1 MSAELGIFVTKWL
14 ALGPVIGQPVGMV
27 PRTEVPG
34 GTDSLPPVSD
44 ALVHRPKAGWRR
56 VAGLLRRPWV
66 RYPLA
71 AGFAAVVVALLLVP
85 QFRSAAHDLRLLKRI
100 PTGWIVA
107 GAALEAISFVAYGL
121 FTRGVLP
128 VEGRPSFHRLLRV
141 DVVGAGL
148 THVLPGGGAAASGV
162 RFRMLRNAGVSG
174 TDAAFGS
181 VLQGLGSAVVVSALL
196 LVGVLVVLPS
206 RGGNALYVIGA
217 VVGVVLA
224 AVLVCLWLA
233 LVRAEERSVRLLRRV
248 TARWGHGDAVEQVAH
263 RVAAR
268 LSELSNPWMLL
279 RVITWA
285 AANWLF
291 DAASLWVFVI
301 AFGYRVDVGGILVAF
316 GLANTLAILP
326 VTPGGVGI
334 VEGILVPSL
343 VGFGTPKSIALL
355 GVLTWRLFNFW
366 APIPAGAVAWMS
378 LGFKG
383 GKRARPA
390 PAVEV

>member
-1 MSAELGIFVTKWL
+1 
-14 ALGPVIGQPVGMV
+14 
-27 PRTEVPG
+27 
-34 GTDSLPPVSD
+34 
-44 ALVHRPKAGWRR
+44 
-56 VAGLLRRPWV
+56 
-66 RYPLA
+66 
-71 AGFAAVVVALLLVP
+71 VP

-100 PTGWIVA
+100 PAWWIVA
-107 GAALEAISFVAYGL
+107 GALLEAVSFVAYGL

-148 THVLPGGGAAASGV
+148 THILPGGGAAASGV
-162 RFRMLRNAGVSG
+162 RFRMLRNAGVNG

-181 VLQGLGSAVVVSALL
+181 VLQGLGSAVVVSVLL

-206 RGGNALYVIGA
+206 RGASALYVVGA
-217 VVGVVLA
+217 VVGLTLATVV
-224 AVLVCLWLA
+224 VGLWLA
-233 LVRAEERSVRLLRRV
+233 LVRAEERSVRLVRRAA
-248 TARWGHGDAVEQVAH
+248 ARWGHGDALEQIVH

-279 RVITWA
+279 RVVLWA
-285 AANWLF
+285 ALNWLF

-301 AFGYRVDVGGILVAF
+301 AFGYRVNVGGILVAF

-383 GKRARPA
+383 QRAGPA
-390 PAVEV
+390 PAIEG

>member
-1 MSAELGIFVTKWL
+1 
-14 ALGPVIGQPVGMV
+14 
-27 PRTEVPG
+27 
-34 GTDSLPPVSD
+34 
-44 ALVHRPKAGWRR
+44 
-56 VAGLLRRPWV
+56 
-66 RYPLA
+66 LA
-71 AGFAAVVVALLLVP
+71 AGLAALVVILLLVP
-85 QFRSAAHDLRLLKRI
+85 QFRSAAHDLHLLKRI

-107 GAALEAISFVAYGL
+107 GALLEATSFVAYGL

-206 RGGNALYVIGA
+206 RGGSALYLIGA
-217 VVGVVLA
+217 AVGVILA
-224 AVLVCLWLA
+224 AVVVCLWLA
-233 LVRAEERSVRLLRRV
+233 LVHAEERSVRVVRRA
-248 TARWGHGDAVEQVAH
+248 TARWGRSDAIEQVVH
-263 RVAAR
+263 RVASR

-279 RVITWA
+279 RVIMWA

-334 VEGILVPSL
+334 IEGILVPSL

-378 LGFKG
+378 LGFKRG
-383 GKRARPA
+383 RGPGPARAA
-390 PAVEV
+390 EA

>member
-1 MSAELGIFVTKWL
+1 
-14 ALGPVIGQPVGMV
+14 
-27 PRTEVPG
+27 
-34 GTDSLPPVSD
+34 
-44 ALVHRPKAGWRR
+44 
-56 VAGLLRRPWV
+56 VAFLRRPWV

-71 AGFAAVVVALLLVP
+71 AGLAALIIILLLVP

-100 PTGWIVA
+100 PAWWIVA
-107 GAALEAISFVAYGL
+107 GALLEAVSFVAYGL

-148 THVLPGGGAAASGV
+148 THILPGGGAAASGV
-162 RFRMLRNAGVSG
+162 RFRMLRNAGVNG

-206 RGGNALYVIGA
+206 RGGSALYVVGA
-217 VVGVVLA
+217 VVGVTLA
-224 AVLVCLWLA
+224 AVVVGLWLA
-233 LVRAEERSVRLLRRV
+233 LVRAEERSVRLVRRAA
-248 TARWGHGDAVEQVAH
+248 ARWGHGDALEQIVH
-263 RVAAR
+263 RVSAR

-279 RVITWA
+279 RVVLWA
-285 AANWLF
+285 ALNWLF

-301 AFGYRVDVGGILVAF
+301 AFGYRVNVGGILVAF

-326 VTPGGVGI
+326 ITPGGVGI
-334 VEGILVPSL
+334 IEGILVPSL

-383 GKRARPA
+383 RRAGPTPA
-390 PAVEV
+390 IEG